1 MKDNV
6 SELLYFFK
14 KIKDEY
20 DKKIE
25 EAALEITLTKPEA
38 DLLLFLSNNP
48 SYNTA
53 RDAVVYRG
61 FSKAYVSKAL
71 NSLYKKNYIS
81 LKQDVVDK
89 RYQHIFINENIIN
102 KVKILQNTQE
112 KVFKEHTKNITEEE
126 KKLFIEIINKM
137 LKNKKGEKNV

>member
-1 MKDNV
+1 MKDNI

-14 KIKDEY
+14 KTRDEY

-25 EAALEITLTKPEA
+25 EAAFEIALTKPEA

-81 LKQDVVDK
+81 LKKDVVDK
-89 RYQHIFINENIIN
+89 RYLHIFINENIIN

-112 KVFKEHTKNITEEE
+112 KVFQEYTKNITEEE
-126 KKLFIEIINKM
+126 KNLFIEIINKM
-137 LKNKKGEKNV
+137 VKNKKGEKNV

>member
-25 EAALEITLTKPEA
+25 EAAFETALTKPEA

-137 LKNKKGEKNV
+137 FKNKKGEKNG

>member
-25 EAALEITLTKPEA
+25 EAALEIALTKPEA

-112 KVFKEHTKNITEEE
+112 KVFREHTKNITEEE

-137 LKNKKGEKNV
+137 FKNKKGEKNV

>member
-25 EAALEITLTKPEA
+25 EAALEIALTKPEA

-71 NSLYKKNYIS
+71 NSLYKKKYIS

-137 LKNKKGEKNV
+137 FKNKKGEKNV

>member
-25 EAALEITLTKPEA
+25 ESALEIALTKPEA

-53 RDAVVYRG
+53 RDAVAYRG

-112 KVFKEHTKNITEEE
+112 KVFQEHTKNITEEE
-126 KKLFIEIINKM
+126 KNLFIEIINKM
-137 LKNKKGEKNV
+137 FKNKKGEKNV

>member
-25 EAALEITLTKPEA
+25 EAALEIALTKPEA

>member
-14 KIKDEY
+14 RIKDEY

-25 EAALEITLTKPEA
+25 EAALEIALTKPEA

-137 LKNKKGEKNV
+137 FKNKKGEKNV

>member
-25 EAALEITLTKPEA
+25 EAALEIALTKPEA

-112 KVFKEHTKNITEEE
+112 KEFQEHTKNITEEE

-137 LKNKKGEKNV
+137 FKNKKGEKNV

>member
-25 EAALEITLTKPEA
+25 EAAFEIALTKPEA

-137 LKNKKGEKNV
+137 FKNKKGEKNG

>member
-25 EAALEITLTKPEA
+25 EAALEIALTKPEA

-137 LKNKKGEKNV
+137 FKNKKGEKNV

>member
-25 EAALEITLTKPEA
+25 EAALEIALTKPEA

-89 RYQHIFINENIIN
+89 RYQHILIN

-112 KVFKEHTKNITEEE
+112 KVFQEHTKNITEEE

-137 LKNKKGEKNV
+137 FKNKKGEKNV

>member
-1 MKDNV
+1 MKDNI

-25 EAALEITLTKPEA
+25 EAALEIALTKPEA

-137 LKNKKGEKNV
+137 FKNKKGEKNV

>member
-25 EAALEITLTKPEA
+25 EAALEIALTKPEA

-102 KVKILQNTQE
+102 KVKILQNIQE

-137 LKNKKGEKNV
+137 FKNKKGEKNV

>member
-25 EAALEITLTKPEA
+25 EAALEIALTKPEA

-112 KVFKEHTKNITEEE
+112 KVFKEHTKNITEGE

-137 LKNKKGEKNV
+137 FKNKKGEKNV